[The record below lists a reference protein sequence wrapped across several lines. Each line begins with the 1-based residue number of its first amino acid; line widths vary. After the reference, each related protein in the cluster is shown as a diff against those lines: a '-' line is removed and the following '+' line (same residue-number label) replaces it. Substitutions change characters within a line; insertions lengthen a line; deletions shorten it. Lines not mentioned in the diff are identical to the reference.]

1 MFEVGISAQFEAAH
15 QLVGDFGPATRLHG
29 HTYRLDISVRGPQ
42 LQVDGTLFD
51 ITQLQA
57 ATNAL
62 VARLHYRNLGEV
74 EGLIGVNTTA
84 EQVANFVWE
93 QLAPALRGI
102 GLVTLSVRVW
112 ENATTYAA
120 REDAL

>member
-15 QLVGDFGPATRLHG
+15 QLVGNFGPATRMHG

-42 LQVDGTLFD
+42 LQANGTLFD

-57 ATNAL
+57 AANAL

-93 QLAPALRGI
+93 QLVPPLRGI